1 MPVDLV
7 VDALTKLGTGN
18 HFLFITYFKKYLAPP
33 STECSSTCLNECSNT
48 ILSSAA
54 NLSTRSA
61 LFSLTFHR
69 KPAYLFLVY
78 NKFSS
83 HTPTA
88 TSQFQ
93 RVPHHPVNIVSTT
106 APTTVAAPQKPIMSE
121 QTIHRVAQPP
131 VTMVAHSAYEHHSQ
145 PQVAHHSG
153 HNLYDSRVA
162 HPTTSMAHPA
172 PPRR

>member
-1 MPVDLV
+1 VDLV
-7 VDALTKLGTGN
+7 VVARKKLATGN
-18 HFLFITYFKKYLAPP
+18 NLFLIYRYFKYFKVHL
-33 STECSSTCLNECSNT
+33 STECSLTCLNECSNT

-61 LFSLTFHR
+61 LYSLTFHR
-69 KPAYLFLVY
+69 KKALLFLVFTL
-78 NKFSS
+78 FSS

-106 APTTVAAPQKPIMSE
+106 APTTVTAPQKPIMSE

-145 PQVAHHSG
+145 TQVAHHSG